1 MNRIVG
7 NGPDLALIHGW
18 GLSSAIWQPLLDAL
32 ARSCRVHRVDL
43 PGYAGSACDPAGFA
57 ATARRLLDALPAPV
71 VLCGW
76 SLVAALA
83 MHATL
88 HAPHRVAGLVLVAAT
103 PCFVQRDDWRTA
115 QPLEL
120 LDGFAA
126 SVEQQAEPT
135 LRRFIALLCQ
145 GDRQARSI
153 ARGLLAGLRQGPLP
167 TTAALVRG
175 LDWLRTVDLRQSLP
189 MITVDTLLIHG
200 DQDPLNPLAAA
211 RWLSARLPHG
221 RLEVFAGAAHAP
233 FFADRYRFVDLLDD
247 FCHARTAA

>member
-1 MNRIVG
+1 MFDGAESPLTQTFGLGIFEDATAEHLDEIEAFFREREAPVFHEVSPMTDPSLMTLLG
-7 NGPDLALIHGW
+7 ERGYRPVELTSVMYRE
-18 GLSSAIWQPLLDAL
+18 LSSEVAKRERRGDLQTRVITADEVELW
-32 ARSCRVHRVDL
+32 ART
-43 PGYAGSACDPAGFA
+43 SA
-57 ATARRLLDALPAPV
+57 
-71 VLCGW
+71 
-76 SLVAALA
+76 
-83 MHATL
+83 
-88 HAPHRVAGLVLVAAT
+88 
-103 PCFVQRDDWRTA
+103 DDWRTA
-115 QPLEL
+115 QPPEM
-120 LDGFAA
+120 LDSFAA
-126 SVEQQAEPT
+126 SVEQQAEQT

-167 TTAALVRG
+167 TAAALARG

-211 RWLSARLPHG
+211 RWLSARLPRG

-233 FFADRYRFVDLLDD
+233 FFADRDRFVDLLDD